1 MRASNV
7 YYLQAG
13 ALRDSPHIGDKKEC
27 IWDPYQL
34 RITEDTSEDI
44 IPDTVDIPA
53 IYRSATA
60 SEIEKV
66 NKKKSKQVL
75 QQTSPSSFTPPDMN
89 ANLQQAENILFNNKA
104 ELFE

>member
-7 YYLQAG
+7 YYLSAI
-13 ALRDSPHIGDKKEC
+13 ALRDAQMNGYRKKF
-27 IWDPYQL
+27 IFDPYHL
-34 RITEDTSEDI
+34 KLTEDPSEDI
-44 IPDTVDIPA
+44 IPDTVDLPA

-60 SEIEKV
+60 SEIDKV
-66 NKKKSKQVL
+66 NKTKSKQVL
-75 QQTSPSSFTPPDMN
+75 QQTPPSSFTPPDMN